1 MKHYSNKPLP
11 SSSSMCPPGDGHLH
25 PNPFESAP
33 SGQVDTSQAGH
44 LSFSN
49 SLVGHWKALK
59 NWKKTL
65 KSIEQLIY
73 LEYSWILFSW
83 TYGMSDLRLLVYWHH
98 WISKGR
104 TMEPI
109 NKAKLVAELKT
120 SGRFGTFTTRQ
131 TWRFSEMEMGQDGQA
146 PNLWS
151 SGPLLIPKSDG

>member
-1 MKHYSNKPLP
+1 MSPRWWT
-11 SSSSMCPPGDGHLH
+11 SSSQSIRISTKWPGRYLPGRSPVIFQQL
-25 PNPFESAP
+25 
-33 SGQVDTSQAGH
+33 GGT
-44 LSFSN
+44 
-49 SLVGHWKALK
+49 LK
-59 NWKKTL
+59 SIEKLKKKTL

-131 TWRFSEMEMGQDGQA
+131 TWRFSEMEIGQDGQA